1 MSDLSAQPNTP
12 LVNRFVGNPQSSVGN
27 LMRKSLMGGAVQAPQ
42 VTPPVIEPVAAVPVS
57 QVQAISEP
65 PVTSQ
70 PVIAPPEDSTSDN
83 LALLESILSEVE
95 NKRAQNAPTVDLGA
109 LPTQQT
115 PEPTPVTAVPEA
127 VSSEQSSMDATGLLS
142 QVASQ
147 VVEESVAEKVQQ
159 INPLNP
165 TGVVSQGG
173 KEAAGSVSLEQVA
186 IDAARGA
193 QQVEV
198 EPTPEIPPEVESY
211 LQKVEDNTN
220 LAPPEI
226 VIADGSQTSPVN
238 HAYPA
243 QPVVV
248 LPITPEEEAQGA
260 KKSPR
265 FSIRWLVEW
274 SRKIM
279 KVFSGK
285 VIYRM
290 PEENVS

>member
-1 MSDLSAQPNTP
+1 MRVPLHPSQQPSP
-12 LVNRFVGNPQSSVGN
+12 
-27 LMRKSLMGGAVQAPQ
+27 APQ
-42 VTPPVIEPVAAVPVS
+42 PLPQPSPISSETPVVSSPQPAPVAFE
-57 QVQAISEP
+57 EP
-65 PVTSQ
+65 PQPSQ
-70 PVIAPPEDSTSDN
+70 AATLQDLAYVPTTKEPALPVPSSEDSTSES
-83 LALLESILSEVE
+83 LALLENILSEVE
-95 NKRAQNAPTVDLGA
+95 NKRAQNTQSVDLENFSD
-109 LPTQQT
+109 QQAA
-115 PEPTPVTAVPEA
+115 EPPLATVPF
-127 VSSEQSSMDATGLLS
+127 EQASMDATGLLS
-142 QVASQ
+142 QVANQ
-147 VVEESVAEKVQQ
+147 VVQESVSQQVQQ

-165 TGVVSQGG
+165 TGIVSQGG
-173 KEAAGSVSLEQVA
+173 KEAVGSVSLEQIA

-193 QQVEV
+193 QQVEL

-220 LAPPEI
+220 LAPPEV

-243 QPVVV
+243 QPVIV

-260 KKSPR
+260 RKSPR

-290 PEENVS
+290 PEENA